1 MLYLVYQ
8 KELKG
13 ATNHVQEIHRKP
25 QGLPSGVPQGLHQD
39 FPYLRSNVSG
49 EPSCKRHLLDDDFGL
64 GNLKI
69 PLDKF
74 NKL

>member
-13 ATNHVQEIHRKP
+13 ATHHVQEIYRKP
-25 QGLPSGVPQGLHQD
+25 QGLPARIPQGLHQD
-39 FPYLRSNVSG
+39 FPHLRTDVSG
-49 EPSCKRHLLDDDFGL
+49 KPGRKCHLFDDYFGL

-69 PLDKF
+69 PLDK
-74 NKL
+74 